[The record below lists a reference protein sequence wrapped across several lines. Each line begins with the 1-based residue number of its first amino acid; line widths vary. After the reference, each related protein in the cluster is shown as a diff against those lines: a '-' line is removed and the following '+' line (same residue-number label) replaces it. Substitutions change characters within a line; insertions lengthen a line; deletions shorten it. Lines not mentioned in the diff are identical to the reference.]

1 MNRKEFDKLNI
12 YEQINY
18 FNQKMASG
26 ASKAEVCR
34 NLCLPSSTW
43 QDRVKKAGYGL
54 DQINKCYNKINSH
67 DKENSS
73 YYSNTSLIPSDST
86 DISPSESLDSIL
98 EITNFKDS
106 LIEIVENKE
115 NIFKA
120 IEFFKNIEEEKN
132 VVDVLELKIDTENLT
147 GDALVKYFRVYSDIF
162 DKFIEF
168 TEKHK
173 NFKKQDI
180 LTQFIAEGLK
190 RYSR

>member
-1 MNRKEFDKLNI
+1 MNRKEFDKLEI

-18 FNQKMASG
+18 FNQKMSLG
-26 ASKAEVCR
+26 TSKAEVCR

-43 QDRVKKAGYGL
+43 RDRVKKAGYEL

-73 YYSNTSLIPSDST
+73 YYSSTSLIPSDST
-86 DISPSESLDSIL
+86 DINLSESLNSMF
-98 EITNFKDS
+98 EIASFRDS

-120 IEFFKNIEEEKN
+120 LELFKKIEEEKN
-132 VVDVLELKIDTENLT
+132 VVDVLELKIDAENLT